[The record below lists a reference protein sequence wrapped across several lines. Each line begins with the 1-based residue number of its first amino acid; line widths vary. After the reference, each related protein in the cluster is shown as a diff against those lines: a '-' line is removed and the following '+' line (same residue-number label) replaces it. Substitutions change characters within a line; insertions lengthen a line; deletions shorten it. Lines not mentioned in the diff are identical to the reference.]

1 MNFFARF
8 QSNKKRA
15 PQPTPL
21 PPTPKSTPAPNTN
34 PSPVDWRRR
43 LGQQPRQDGYSNAQA
58 AILCAFQAQIEAS
71 PDCDYRALRCTLRV
85 VRTAPSFCP
94 LWAVEALYRA
104 AQHDPLT
111 A

>member
-1 MNFFARF
+1 MNLFARF
-8 QSNKKRA
+8 QSKQKPA
-15 PQPTPL
+15 PQPTPSV
-21 PPTPKSTPAPNTN
+21 PRPVPVPAPN

-43 LGQQPRQDGYSNAQA
+43 MAQQSRQDGYSTEQA

-71 PDCDYRALRCTLRV
+71 ADCDYRALRCTLRV
-85 VRTAPSFCP
+85 VRTAPFFCP
-94 LWAVEALYRA
+94 MWAVEVLYHA